1 MPEIKQYKLD
11 KDLIFKLAQ
20 IHCTYE
26 EIAQVAGTTVANL
39 QKRYKN
45 LIEQGRGEGKK
56 SLRRSQYEKALQ
68 GDVRMQIWL
77 GKQWLDQKDSPM
89 DVQNTE
95 PLPWNENE

>member
-1 MPEIKQYKLD
+1 MSEIKQYKLD

-39 QKRYKN
+39 QKRYKI

-56 SLRRSQYEKALQ
+56 SLRRSQYESAIK
-68 GDVRMQIWL
+68 GDIRMQIWL
-77 GKQWLDQKDSPM
+77 GRQWLDQKDAPT
-89 DVQNTE
+89 DVQNTD
-95 PLPWNENE
+95 PLPWNDNE

>member
-26 EIAQVAGTTVANL
+26 EIAQVVGTTVSNL

>member
-1 MPEIKQYKLD
+1 MPKIKQYKLD

-26 EIAQVAGTTVANL
+26 EIAQVVGTTVANL

>member
-26 EIAQVAGTTVANL
+26 EIAQVVGTTVGNL

-56 SLRRSQYEKALQ
+56 SLRRSQYKKALQ

>member
-26 EIAQVAGTTVANL
+26 EIAQVVGTTVGNL